1 MEERIKKAGSVIF
14 YLTLLIE
21 LGIVIVDKSA
31 YINPIEGQL
40 FRLTFAL
47 CALKIAMTKY
57 SLKEWLVMAAFLAL
71 GAISYFATERN
82 EIIRIVAFVAAAKD
96 INLKNVMKITF
107 YVTLAGVV
115 CLMGLSIFGIFG
127 NMTIVDGNFRGAG
140 APLERY
146 CIGLGHPNAL
156 HCMFWALATLG
167 IYLYFE
173 RLKWYHLLILEAAN
187 IGLYLLTMS
196 RTGMISVTL
205 TILSALILILA
216 PSLKEKRW
224 IYVVGGLTVLVCVIF
239 SLFAAKYGYYPG
251 PLSWTDRF
259 LTGRVRFGY
268 EYGNMSMWS
277 LFSVP
282 ENTTYFDM
290 GFIRLFYWYGFIP
303 GAVFVL
309 VNCLQVFWCYR
320 KKDAAALLVIVL
332 FAVYTVFEAHA
343 VSVYLARN
351 YVLLLLG
358 GTWSEVFL
366 LGQGTEGHF
375 WQVKKLFQ
383 K

>member
-1 MEERIKKAGSVIF
+1 MEEKIKKAGGVIF

-57 SLKEWLVMAAFLAL
+57 SLKEWLIMAAFFAL
-71 GAISYFATERN
+71 GAVSYFATERN

-107 YVTLAGVV
+107 YVTLTGVV
-115 CLMGLSIFGIFG
+115 CLMGLSILGIYG
-127 NMTIVDGNFRGAG
+127 KMTIVDGNFRGAG

-156 HCMFWALATLG
+156 HCMFWALVTLG

-173 RLKWYHLLILEAAN
+173 RVKWYHLLILEAAN

-196 RTGMISVTL
+196 RTGMISVTFTVL
-205 TILSALILILA
+205 AALIFSVA

-224 IYVVGGLTVLVCVIF
+224 VYVLGGLTVLGCVFF
-239 SLFAAKYGYYPG
+239 SLVIAKYGYHQG
-251 PLSWTDRF
+251 PFSWMDRF
-259 LTGRVRFGY
+259 VTGRVRWGY
-268 EYGNMSMWS
+268 FYGNINMWS

-282 ENTTYFDM
+282 ENVNYFDM
-290 GFIRLFYWYGFIP
+290 GFMRLFYWYGFIP

-309 VNCLQVFWCYR
+309 VNCLQVFWSYR
-320 KKDAAALLVIVL
+320 KKDAAALLMIVL

-351 YVLLLLG
+351 YVILLLA

-366 LGQGTEGHF
+366 LGRGTEGHF